1 MISGILARFILEV
14 LEAGHPS
21 GTSLSDNPSVHKQIH
36 TKNRDSPSCETN
48 HRGYLVK
55 TDGTDDPSACPY
67 LYTDGLSHELPCFAQ
82 ARPRRIIR
90 LQYKSG
96 HS

>member
-21 GTSLSDNPSVHKQIH
+21 GTSLSDNPSVHKQTDGSSIH
-36 TKNRDSPSCETN
+36 TRNRDSPSCETN
-48 HRGYLVK
+48 HRGYHVK

-67 LYTDGLSHELPCFAQ
+67 YTQTDYHTSYRVLPKLV
-82 ARPRRIIR
+82 PV
-90 LQYKSG
+90 G
-96 HS
+96 